1 MAVVPIPL
9 ARSRVTVQVGEGEF
23 ECELDI
29 GALEDLQSLT
39 GLGPE
44 VLLSRLQTVRYVEGF
59 PVREYYVGEI
69 RHTIRLGLIGGG
81 MDPNKAL
88 TIIDRNVKPP
98 YLQYY
103 VPVAFTILLAAVAG
117 IPEHDPLGEPPAATG
132 MATEFEAT
140 EMNEVS
146 GDFPNS
152 IE

>member
-1 MAVVPIPL
+1 MAVIPIPL

-44 VLLSRLQTVRYVEGF
+44 KIIERLANREYFVGE
-59 PVREYYVGEI
+59 VREI
-69 RHTIRLGLIGGG
+69 IRLGLQCGGLA
-81 MDPNKAL
+81 PPKAFEVMN
-88 TIIDRNVKPP
+88 RNVKPP

-103 VPVAFTILLAAVAG
+103 VPVAYTILMAAVAG
-117 IPEHDPLGEPPAATG
+117 IPEHDPLGEPEAATE
-132 MATEFEAT
+132 MTTEFETT
-140 EMNEVS
+140 ETNDVF
-146 GDFPNS
+146 GDSPNS

>member
-1 MAVVPIPL
+1 MAVIPIPL

-44 VLLSRLQTVRYVEGF
+44 KIIDRLH
-59 PVREYYVGEI
+59 PNNREYFVGEI
-69 RHTIRLGLIGGG
+69 IETIRLGLIGGG
-81 MDPNKAL
+81 MAPPEAFAVVK
-88 TIIDRNVKPP
+88 RNVKPP

-103 VPVAFTILLAAVAG
+103 VPVAYTILLAAVAG
-117 IPEHDPLGEPPAATG
+117 FPEHDPVGEPPAATE
-132 MATEFEAT
+132 METEFEAT

>member
-44 VLLSRLQTVRYVEGF
+44 KLIERLQNGEWW
-59 PVREYYVGEI
+59 VGEI
-69 RHTIRLGLIGGG
+69 RHIIRLGLQTGG
-81 MDPNKAL
+81 MDPNQAL
-88 TIIDRNVKPP
+88 AIINRNVKPP
-98 YLQYY
+98 YLQFY
-103 VPVAFTILLAAVAG
+103 VPVAYTILLAAVAG
-117 IPEHDPLGEPPAATG
+117 IPEHDPLGEPPAATE
-132 MATEFEAT
+132 MTTEFETT
-140 EMNEVS
+140 ETNDVF

-152 IE
+152 TE